1 MSALARLDAAGLSS
15 LAERYFA
22 AVDRM
27 DVAATLACF
36 APDACFTIA
45 TYANVYQGRDTAIAG
60 MFERLNQRY
69 AKVWHGDFDHVTDV
83 PAQRIASR
91 FRVENITHEG
101 QKLVKNNCN
110 FFRVQDGLFVEVFV
124 YMSGDNSLG

>member
-1 MSALARLDAAGLSS
+1 MSTSPLQASELIA

-36 APDACFTIA
+36 APDARFTIA
-45 TYANVYQGRDTAIAG
+45 TYSNVYQGRDTEIAG

-83 PAQRIASR
+83 PAQRIACR

-110 FFRVQDGLFVEVFV
+110 FFRVQDGLFTEVFV

>member
-1 MSALARLDAAGLSS
+1 MSTSPLQAGELIA

-27 DVAATLACF
+27 DVAATLVCF

-60 MFERLNQRY
+60 MFERLNGRY

-101 QKLVKNNCN
+101 QKLVKHNCN
-110 FFRVQDGLFVEVFV
+110 FFRVQDGLFAEVFV

>member
-1 MSALARLDAAGLSS
+1 MNTSPLQASELIA

-36 APDACFTIA
+36 APDARFTIA
-45 TYANVYQGRDTAIAG
+45 TYNTLYQGRDTEIAG
-60 MFERLNQRY
+60 MFKRLNERY
-69 AKVWHGDFDHVTDV
+69 AKVWHCDFDHVTDV

-110 FFRVQDGLFVEVFV
+110 FFRVQDGLFTEVFV

>member
-1 MSALARLDAAGLSS
+1 MSSTPLQASELIA

-27 DVAATLACF
+27 DMAATLTCF

-45 TYANVYQGRDTAIAG
+45 TYANVYQGRDTEIAG
-60 MFERLNQRY
+60 MFERLNGRY

-124 YMSGDNSLG
+124 YMSGDNSLA

>member
-1 MSALARLDAAGLSS
+1 MSASPLPASELIA

-36 APDACFTIA
+36 AADARFSIA
-45 TYANVYQGRDTAIAG
+45 TYSNVYQGRDTEIAG

-83 PAQRIASR
+83 PEQRISSR

-110 FFRVQDGLFVEVFV
+110 FFRVQDGLFTEVFV